1 MWQKLSPSIT
11 NIFWGNY
18 IGGEYKWKEEVTYR
32 AGSLTSFLGQPAT
45 FFGGLPL
52 ACLCEP
58 APCLHRK
65 SAGISS
71 WLDNNFL
78 SQLLT
83 SDHFVST
90 SFANP
95 ALPVTYHRHSP
106 FQSVFPF
113 CFLLPELLLSDHMI
127 SPGALLFP
135 TNPSFVLVL
144 CLFVSRWHLVVELVI
159 SCGAARRPPGGAT

>member
-1 MWQKLSPSIT
+1 M
-11 NIFWGNY
+11 
-18 IGGEYKWKEEVTYR
+18 ER
-32 AGSLTSFLGQPAT
+32 GSDLQSGLPHFFLGSACH

-52 ACLCEP
+52 ACLCE
-58 APCLHRK
+58 AATCLFRK
-65 SAGISS
+65 SAGISG
-71 WLDNNFL
+71 WLAGLPLDNNFL

-83 SDHFVST
+83 SDHFVSA